1 MSYRPLA
8 ATRAPKSIRD
18 FVAKHIDMQFA
29 DVHAMLRLPLK
40 DDGFE
45 AGCNFACVS
54 TLCGLIAGASTI
66 FYKQTGSNGER
77 FKGVLND
84 YYPWQLQPKGGVSQ
98 AESVATIYFDYRN
111 PLAHAWAVSTK
122 EVGKHPNKRVIVDGS
137 ATVLGVVKQALTEE
151 AVAALETPTGP
162 APSWLTP
169 VVVRNAA
176 GGFDL
181 YPHSLYWGTRR
192 MVERL
197 TRDRARMQQ
206 ALALFA
212 TMRTPAVGP

>member
-1 MSYRPLA
+1 MPYRPLA
-8 ATRAPKSIRD
+8 TTRAPKSIRD

-29 DVHAMLRLPLK
+29 DVHAMLRLPL
-40 DDGFE
+40 DGDGLE

-54 TLCGLIAGASTI
+54 SLCGLIAGASTI
-66 FYKQTGSNGER
+66 FYSQSGSNAGR

-84 YYPWQLQPKGGVSQ
+84 YYPWRLQPKGGATQS
-98 AESVATIYFDYRN
+98 ESVAAIYSDYRN

-122 EVGKHPNKRVIVDGS
+122 EVGKHPNKRVIMDGS
-137 ATVLGVVKQALTEE
+137 AKVLGVVKQALTEE
-151 AVAALETPTGP
+151 AVAELETSTSR

-197 TRDRARMQQ
+197 TRDRARMRQTV
-206 ALALFA
+206 ALFA
-212 TMRTPAVGP
+212 TMRTPIP

>member
-1 MSYRPLA
+1 
-8 ATRAPKSIRD
+8 
-18 FVAKHIDMQFA
+18 MQFA
-29 DVHAMLRLPLK
+29 DVHAMLRLPLGE
-40 DDGFE
+40 DGLQ

-66 FYKQTGSNGER
+66 LYEQGGASGDR
-77 FKGVLND
+77 FRGVLND
-84 YYPWQLQPKGGVSQ
+84 YYPWRLQPKGGASQ
-98 AESVATIYFDYRN
+98 AASVAAIYADYRN

-122 EVGKHPNKRVIVDGS
+122 EVGKYPNKRIIMDGT
-137 ATVLGVVKQALTEE
+137 AKVLGVVKQALTEE
-151 AVAALETPTGP
+151 AVAALEVSTGR

-197 TRDRARMQQ
+197 TRDRTRMQQ
-206 ALALFA
+206 AVALFA
-212 TMRTPAVGP
+212 TMTTPP